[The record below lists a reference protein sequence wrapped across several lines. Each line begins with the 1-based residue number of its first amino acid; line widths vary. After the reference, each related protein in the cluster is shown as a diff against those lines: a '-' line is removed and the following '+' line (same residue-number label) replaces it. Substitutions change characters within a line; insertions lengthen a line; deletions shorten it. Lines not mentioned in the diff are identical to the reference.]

1 MALRAAVFDLDGVL
15 ALPSIMGALS
25 RAEEAHGL
33 PR

>member
-15 ALPSIMGALS
+15 ALPSITTSWA
-25 RAEEAHGL
+25 RAEEKLAL